1 MNSIMKEYYHVFEMY
16 QALRNQLMELLSD
29 DDLAYTPGGD
39 NPTLGVLCKEMG
51 EVEQAY
57 IQSFQTFRQDFSYRN
72 EEPGLDGSVA
82 RLSAWF
88 QTLDI
93 ELKAA
98 IEALSEEDL
107 QTRTIDRGEGFTLLP
122 RIQLEIYKEALLIFY
137 GKVSVYLKAMGVPRP
152 QQWQEWIA

>member
-16 QALRNQLMELLSD
+16 QALRNQLMELVD
-29 DDLAYTPGGD
+29 DEDLAYTPGGD
-39 NPTLGVLCKEMG
+39 NPTLGALCKEMG
-51 EVEQAY
+51 EVEHAY
-57 IQSFQTFRQDFSYRN
+57 IQSFQTFQQDFSYRN

-88 QTLDI
+88 QALDG
-93 ELKAA
+93 ELRAA

-107 QTRTIDRGEGFTLLP
+107 QNRTIDRGGGFIVPP

-152 QQWQEWIA
+152 QQWQDWIA